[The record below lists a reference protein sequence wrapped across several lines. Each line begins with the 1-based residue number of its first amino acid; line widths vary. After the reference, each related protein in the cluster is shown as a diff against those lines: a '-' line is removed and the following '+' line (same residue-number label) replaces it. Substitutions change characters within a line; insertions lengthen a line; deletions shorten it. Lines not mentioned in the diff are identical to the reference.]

1 MELLISIFGI
11 IGVFGMPAVIV
22 WVALH
27 FNNRK
32 KEQYHE
38 TLRKLIDSG
47 QELSPELLKS
57 IPGYAEEETKVND
70 IKTGAILSG
79 IGIGVALIGYVG
91 LGSKVVLSGGL
102 LVLALG
108 LAFLIYGIYDKTQ
121 NADPKDV

>member
-1 MELLISIFGI
+1 MELLIPIFGI
-11 IGVFGMPAVIV
+11 IGVFGMPAIIV

-47 QELSPELLKS
+47 QQLSPELLKS

-91 LGSKVVLSGGL
+91 LGSKVVMSAGM

-121 NADPKDV
+121 NTESDEV

>member
-1 MELLISIFGI
+1 MELLIPIFGI

>member
-1 MELLISIFGI
+1 MELLIPIFGI
-11 IGVFGMPAVIV
+11 IGVFGMPAIIV

-47 QELSPELLKS
+47 QQLSPELLKS
-57 IPGYAEEETKVND
+57 IPGYAEEEPKVND

-91 LGSKVVLSGGL
+91 LGSKVVMSAGM

-108 LAFLIYGIYDKTQ
+108 LAFLIYGVYDRTQ
-121 NADPKDV
+121 TKESEEA

>member
-1 MELLISIFGI
+1 MELLIPIFGI

-91 LGSKVVLSGGL
+91 LGSKVVLSAGL
-102 LVLALG
+102 LALALG
-108 LAFLIYGIYDKTQ
+108 LAFLIYGIYDKKQ
-121 NADPKDV
+121 SADPEDV

>member
-1 MELLISIFGI
+1 MELLIPIFGI
-11 IGVFGMPAVIV
+11 IGVFGMPAIIV

-47 QELSPELLKS
+47 QQLSPELLKS

-91 LGSKVVLSGGL
+91 LGSKVVMSAGM

-121 NADPKDV
+121 NTESDDV

>member
-1 MELLISIFGI
+1 MELLIPIFGI
-11 IGVFGMPAVIV
+11 IGVFGMPAIIV

-38 TLRKLIDSG
+38 ILRKLIDSG

-70 IKTGAILSG
+70 IKTGAVLSG

-91 LGSKVVLSGGL
+91 LGSKVVFSAGL

-121 NADPKDV
+121 SAAPKDV

>member
-1 MELLISIFGI
+1 MELLIPIFGI
-11 IGVFGMPAVIV
+11 IGVFGMPAIIV

-70 IKTGAILSG
+70 IKTGAVLSG

-91 LGSKVVLSGGL
+91 LGSKVVFSAGL

-108 LAFLIYGIYDKTQ
+108 LAFVIYGIYDKTQ
-121 NADPKDV
+121 SAAPKDV

>member
-1 MELLISIFGI
+1 MELLIPIFGI
-11 IGVFGMPAVIV
+11 IGVFGMPAIIV

-47 QELSPELLKS
+47 QELSPELLRS
-57 IPGYAEEETKVND
+57 IPGYAEEETEWND
-70 IKTGAILSG
+70 FKTGAILIG

-91 LGSKVVLSGGL
+91 LGSKVVMSAGL

-121 NADPKDV
+121 NTESEDV

>member
-1 MELLISIFGI
+1 MELLVPIFGI
-11 IGVFGMPAVIV
+11 IGVFGMPAIIV

-47 QELSPELLKS
+47 QQLSPELLKS

-91 LGSKVVLSGGL
+91 LGSKVVMSAGM

-108 LAFLIYGIYDKTQ
+108 LAFLIYGVYDRTQ
-121 NADPKDV
+121 TKESEEA

>member
-1 MELLISIFGI
+1 MELLIPIFGI
-11 IGVFGMPAVIV
+11 IGVFGMPAIIV

-91 LGSKVVLSGGL
+91 LGSKVVMSAGF

-121 NADPKDV
+121 NTESDDV

>member
-1 MELLISIFGI
+1 MELLIPIFGI
-11 IGVFGMPAVIV
+11 IGVFGMPAIIV

-47 QELSPELLKS
+47 QQLSPELLKS

-91 LGSKVVLSGGL
+91 LGSKVVMSAGF

-108 LAFLIYGIYDKTQ
+108 LAFLVYGIYDRTESKETED
-121 NADPKDV
+121 A

>member
-1 MELLISIFGI
+1 MELLIPIFGI

-121 NADPKDV
+121 NPDPKDV

>member
-1 MELLISIFGI
+1 MELLIPIFGI
-11 IGVFGMPAVIV
+11 IGVFGMPAIIV

-91 LGSKVVLSGGL
+91 LGSKVVMSAGL

-108 LAFLIYGIYDKTQ
+108 LAFLIYGVYDKTQ
-121 NADPKDV
+121 SKESEDV

>member
-1 MELLISIFGI
+1 MELLIPIFGI
-11 IGVFGMPAVIV
+11 IGVFGMPAIIV

-91 LGSKVVLSGGL
+91 LGSKVVMSAGF

-108 LAFLIYGIYDKTQ
+108 LAFLVYGIYDRTESKETED
-121 NADPKDV
+121 A

>member
-1 MELLISIFGI
+1 MELLIPIFGI
-11 IGVFGMPAVIV
+11 IGVFGMPAIIV

-79 IGIGVALIGYVG
+79 IGVGVALIGYVG
-91 LGSKVVLSGGL
+91 LGNKVVMSAGL
-102 LVLALG
+102 LVFALG

-121 NADPKDV
+121 NTES

>member
-1 MELLISIFGI
+1 MELLIPIFGI
-11 IGVFGMPAVIV
+11 IGVFGMPAIIV

-91 LGSKVVLSGGL
+91 LGSKVVMSAGF

-108 LAFLIYGIYDKTQ
+108 LAFLVYGIYDSTQ
-121 NADPKDV
+121 SKETEDA

>member
-1 MELLISIFGI
+1 MELLIPIFGI
-11 IGVFGMPAVIV
+11 IGVFGMPAIIV

-91 LGSKVVLSGGL
+91 LGSKVVMSAGM

-121 NADPKDV
+121 SKETEEA